1 MGILITYNRF
11 PVLWKSASIKATC
24 QSSGE
29 AEVYA
34 LSEAIRHALHVKYV
48 GEELTISM
56 PEKPIIRCDASA
68 AIGFFDCVEGV
79 GRMKHIDLRGCW
91 VQQMRSDETINCK
104 QKCDGTA
111 NKADQ
116 MTKILPL
123 NAFKAEEDE
132 LMPMFGDVLAIE

>member
-1 MGILITYNRF
+1 M
-11 PVLWKSASIKATC
+11 
-24 QSSGE
+24 
-29 AEVYA
+29 YA
-34 LSEAIRHALHVKYV
+34 LSEAIRHALHMKYV

-56 PEKPIIRCDASA
+56 PEKPTIHCDASA
-68 AIGFFDCVEGV
+68 AIGFADCVEGV
-79 GRMKHIDLRGCW
+79 GRMKHTDLRECW
-91 VQQMRSDETINCK
+91 VQEMRSNATIK